1 MMAAKNERIGF
12 RVSSGI
18 KTVLS
23 QIAKKEGRS
32 VAQICDLFLR
42 GGINEYEKEGG
53 SYIHRLLGR
62 SRQGQIATK
71 ALLLD
76 ISAMAHCLI
85 ILEQGMV
92 TASGFSI

>member
-62 SRQGQIATK
+62 SK
-71 ALLLD
+71 D
-76 ISAMAHCLI
+76 K
-85 ILEQGMV
+85 
-92 TASGFSI
+92 